1 MKTLYES
8 ILDDED
14 TLIGNSI
21 KDSQNPFITLAN
33 LSDEDWCNQEIV
45 LDIIKQLEFPK
56 FVLQNKEKIPFNKE
70 CLGVKTYIFSPGHK
84 MCEINYDRGRT
95 LKNTPGYKENQFP
108 SRILYIKNFEVAKKG
123 SDFLLGGKIMAD
135 LGYRLD
141 VKEVFGSVTPLTS
154 ILKKWSKKYN
164 IKINC

>member
-33 LSDEDWCNQEIV
+33 LSDKDWCNKDIV

-56 FVLQNKEKIPFNKE
+56 YVLQNKEKIPFNKE
-70 CLGVKTYIFSPGHK
+70 CLGVEPYIVSPG
-84 MCEINYDRGRT
+84 MNTCEITYDRQRT
-95 LKNTPGYKENQFP
+95 LKYTQGYKENKFP
-108 SRILYIKNFEVAKKG
+108 PIILYIKNFEVAKKG
-123 SDFLLGGKIMAD
+123 PDFLLGGKIMAD

-154 ILKKWSKKYN
+154 ILNKWSKKYN
-164 IKINC
+164 IKIDL

>member
-14 TLIGNSI
+14 VLIGNSI

-56 FVLQNKEKIPFNKE
+56 YVLQNKEKIPFNKE
-70 CLGVKTYIFSPGHK
+70 CLGVKPYIVSPG
-84 MCEINYDRGRT
+84 MNTCEITYDRQRT
-95 LKNTPGYKENQFP
+95 LKYTQGYKENKFP
-108 SRILYIKNFEVAKKG
+108 PIILYIKNFEVAKKG

-164 IKINC
+164 IKIDL